1 MGDVVLVGSLAG
13 QWVAELYSGEAGER
27 EEDKLR
33 VRDEAS
39 QNRISV
45 VGLIKLDYLAGKKR
59 QTIY

>member
-1 MGDVVLVGSLAG
+1 
-13 QWVAELYSGEAGER
+13 VAELYSGEAGER